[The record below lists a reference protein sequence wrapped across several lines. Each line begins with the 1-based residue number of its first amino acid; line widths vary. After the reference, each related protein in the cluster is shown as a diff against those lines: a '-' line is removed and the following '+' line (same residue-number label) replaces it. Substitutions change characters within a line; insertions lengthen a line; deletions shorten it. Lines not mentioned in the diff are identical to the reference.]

1 MLVTSWSQDGCHIQ
15 RHKSG
20 GERKGAGAE
29 AQNCFTLSDAPFIS
43 KGEAFPEAP
52 SPGRLVLV
60 SLVRNGSQCSG
71 CDGGLPSEYLAKEKG
86 RAVTNGN
93 LSLGAGHALLPTG
106 WGSVGKE
113 ECGGTY
119 HPCISGTNLT

>member
-1 MLVTSWSQDGCHIQ
+1 MS
-15 RHKSG
+15 
-20 GERKGAGAE
+20 
-29 AQNCFTLSDAPFIS
+29 TLSDSHKVEYCAT
-43 KGEAFPEAP
+43 
-52 SPGRLVLV
+52 
-60 SLVRNGSQCSG
+60 VRMNQQLYAVMWTDRSQCSG